1 MDFDLSLPSEKGM
14 QVPVA
19 ETHCHS
25 YMYSKKSN
33 FTQLLLYIFWLLVSG
48 VLNMFYLY

>member
-1 MDFDLSLPSEKGM
+1 MDFDLSLPSDKGM

-25 YMYSKKSN
+25 YMYSKQKVTLHSYYYT
-33 FTQLLLYIFWLLVSG
+33 FSG
-48 VLNMFYLY
+48 YW